1 MAKKIPIGIDDF
13 KKIRESDFYY
23 VDKTKLIEN
32 LINYCGKVNIYTRPR
47 RFGKS
52 LNMSM
57 LKCFFEIGT
66 DTSLFNDLYIS
77 NNIKLCEKHL
87 GKYPVISLTLKN
99 IDGLNFNEALN
110 GFVEIIGHEAERFDF
125 LLDSDRL
132 SPSDK
137 ERYGSLIAIN
147 NGKYSMDKRMLVTS
161 LESLSYLLYKHY
173 NQRVII
179 LIDEYETPLYNA
191 FNSGYYDEM
200 VSLIMSMYANA
211 LKGNEALEFA
221 VLTGC
226 LRLPQKIIYGGFNNF
241 RYLSILDSR
250 FNDSFGFTE
259 NEVKD
264 LLTYYNYEEYFP
276 ETKQWYDGYRFGD
289 IDIYCPWDVISYV
302 DLLNISSNKTPQSF
316 WINTSSNDLVKRF
329 IYMADKTTR
338 DDIERLVA
346 GEVIEKEVHLELTY
360 DEIDNSIDNLCS
372 VLFTTGYLTQVGVN
386 DNGYYKLKIPNEEIR
401 TVYKKQIREWFN
413 TTIQE
418 DSNSLN
424 KLWDDFKDSNCEGI
438 ENYLNKTLDN
448 TISIFDTKTHNG
460 KKEYAYHMFLTG
472 ILSTN
477 RNWIVKSSL
486 ESGDGLADLII
497 ETDNY
502 NNGIVIE
509 IKHSLTYDDMNNSCL
524 EALNQ
529 IKDKRY
535 DTYLRNEGRNDILIY
550 GIAFCKKRCKV
561 VVEKL
566 YSKGSPNNLGV

>member
-13 KKIRESDFYY
+13 KKIRESVFYY

-32 LINYCGKVNIYTRPR
+32 LINNCGKVNIFTRPR

-226 LRLPQKIIYGGFNNF
+226 LRLPQRIIYGGFNNF

-360 DEIDNSIDNLCS
+360 DEIDNSIDNLWS

-566 YSKGSPNNLGV
+566 

>member
-1 MAKKIPIGIDDF
+1 MILRKYVNQF
-13 KKIRESDFYY
+13 FYY

-32 LINYCGKVNIYTRPR
+32 LINNCGKVNIFTRPR

-226 LRLPQKIIYGGFNNF
+226 LRLPQRIIYGGFNNF

-360 DEIDNSIDNLCS
+360 DEIDNSIDNLWS
-372 VLFTTGYLTQVGVN
+372 VLFTTGYITQVGVN

-448 TISIFDTKTHNG
+448 TISIFDTKSHNG

-477 RNWIVKSSL
+477 RNWIVKSNL

-566 YSKGSPNNLGV
+566 

>member
-13 KKIRESDFYY
+13 KKIREPVFYY

-32 LINYCGKVNIYTRPR
+32 LINNCGKVNIFTRPR

-226 LRLPQKIIYGGFNNF
+226 LRLPQRIIYGGFNNF

-360 DEIDNSIDNLCS
+360 DEIDNSIDNLWS

-448 TISIFDTKTHNG
+448 TISIFDTKSHNG

-477 RNWIVKSSL
+477 RNWIVKSNL

-566 YSKGSPNNLGV
+566 

>member
-1 MAKKIPIGIDDF
+1 MAKKLPIGIDDF

-32 LINYCGKVNIYTRPR
+32 LINNCGKVNIFTRPR

-52 LNMSM
+52 LNMSI

-66 DTSLFNDLYIS
+66 DTSLFNGLYIS
-77 NNIKLCEKHL
+77 DNKELCEKYMD
-87 GKYPVISLTLKN
+87 KYPVISLTLKD
-99 IDGLNFNEALN
+99 IEGLDFKEALKR
-110 GFVEIIGHEAERFDF
+110 FSELIGCEANRFDF
-125 LLDSDRL
+125 LLNSDRL
-132 SPSDK
+132 SSTDK
-137 ERYGSLIAIN
+137 ERYSSLIALN
-147 NGKYSMDKRMLVTS
+147 NGKYSMDEDVLTS
-161 LESLSYLLYKHY
+161 SLKLLSSLLYKHY

-179 LIDEYETPLYNA
+179 LIDEYEAALYNA
-191 FNSGYYDEM
+191 FNNGYYDEM

-211 LKGNEALEFA
+211 LKGNEALKFA

-259 NEVKD
+259 NEIKE
-264 LLTYYNYEEYFP
+264 LLAYYNQDYYFE
-276 ETKQWYDGYRFGD
+276 ETKKWYDGYRFGD
-289 IDIYCPWDVISYV
+289 VDIYCPWDVINYV

-316 WINTSSNDLVKRF
+316 WINTSSNNLVKRF
-329 IYMADKTTR
+329 IYMANKKTR
-338 DDIERLVA
+338 DDIERLVV
-346 GEVIEKEVHLELTY
+346 GEVIEKEIHQELTY
-360 DEIDNSIDNLCS
+360 DEIDNSIDNLWS
-372 VLFTTGYLTQVGVN
+372 VLFTAGYLTQVGVS

-418 DSNSLN
+418 DSNNLN
-424 KLWDDFKDSNCEGI
+424 KLWDDFKNSNCEEI
-438 ENYLNKTLDN
+438 ESYLNKTLDN
-448 TISIFDTKTHNG
+448 TISIFDTKSHDG

-477 RNWIVKSSL
+477 RNWIVKSNL
-486 ESGDGLADLII
+486 ESGDGFADLII

-509 IKHSLTYDDMNNSCL
+509 IKHSLTYDDMNDCCL

-566 YSKGSPNNLGV
+566 

>member
-13 KKIRESDFYY
+13 KKIRESVFYY

-32 LINYCGKVNIYTRPR
+32 LINNCGKVNIFTRPR

-226 LRLPQKIIYGGFNNF
+226 LRLPQRIIYGGFNNF

-360 DEIDNSIDNLCS
+360 DEIDNSIDNLWS

-477 RNWIVKSSL
+477 RNWIVKSNL

-561 VVEKL
+561 EVEKL
-566 YSKGSPNNLGV
+566 

>member
-13 KKIRESDFYY
+13 KKIRESVFYY

-32 LINYCGKVNIYTRPR
+32 LINNCGKVNIFTRPR

-226 LRLPQKIIYGGFNNF
+226 LRLPQRIIYGGFNNF

-264 LLTYYNYEEYFP
+264 LLAYYNYDEYFQ

-289 IDIYCPWDVISYV
+289 TDIYCPWDVINYV
-302 DLLNISSNKTPQSF
+302 DLLNISSNKTPQPF
-316 WINTSSNDLVKRF
+316 WINTSSNNLVKRF
-329 IYMADKTTR
+329 IYMADKKTR

-346 GEVIEKEVHLELTY
+346 GEVIEKEIHQELTY
-360 DEIDNSIDNLCS
+360 DEIDKSIDNLWS
-372 VLFTTGYLTQVGVN
+372 VLFTTGYLTKVGVN
-386 DNGYYKLKIPNEEIR
+386 EDGFFKLKIPNEEIR

-413 TTIQE
+413 TTIRE
-418 DSNSLN
+418 DTNSLN
-424 KLWDDFKDSNCEGI
+424 KLWDNFKNGNCVGI

-448 TISIFDTKTHNG
+448 TISIFDTKPHDG
-460 KKEYAYHMFLTG
+460 KKEYAYHMFLTSV
-472 ILSTN
+472 LSTN
-477 RNWIVKSSL
+477 PNWIVKSSI
-486 ESGDGLADLII
+486 ESGDGFADLII
-497 ETDNY
+497 ETDHY
-502 NNGIVIE
+502 DSGIVVK
-509 IKHSLTYDDMNNSCL
+509 IKHSLTYDGLNDSCL
-524 EALNQ
+524 EAINQ

-535 DTYLRNEGRNDILIY
+535 DTYLRNEERNDILIY
-550 GIAFCKKRCKV
+550 GIAFYKKRCKV

-566 YSKGSPNNLGV
+566 

>member
-1 MAKKIPIGIDDF
+1 MVKKIPIGIDDF

-32 LINYCGKVNIYTRPR
+32 LINNCGKVNIFTRPR

-66 DTSLFNDLYIS
+66 DTSLFNGLYIS
-77 NNIKLCEKHL
+77 DNKELCEKYMD
-87 GKYPVISLTLKN
+87 KYPVISLTLKD
-99 IDGLNFNEALN
+99 IEGLDFKEALKR
-110 GFVEIIGHEAERFDF
+110 FSELIGCEANRFDF
-125 LLDSDRL
+125 LLNSDRL
-132 SPSDK
+132 SSTDK
-137 ERYGSLIAIN
+137 ERYSSLIALN
-147 NGKYSMDKRMLVTS
+147 NGKYSMDEDVLTS
-161 LESLSYLLYKHY
+161 SLKLLSSLLHKHY

-179 LIDEYETPLYNA
+179 LIDEYEVPLHKA
-191 FNSGYYDEM
+191 FNNGYYDEM

-259 NEVKD
+259 NEVKE
-264 LLTYYNYEEYFP
+264 LLAYYNHEDCFE
-276 ETKQWYDGYRFGD
+276 ETKKWYDGYRFGD
-289 IDIYCPWDVISYV
+289 VDIYCPWDVINYV
-302 DLLNISSNKTPQSF
+302 DLLNISSNKTPKPF

-329 IYMADKTTR
+329 IYMADKKTR

-346 GEVIEKEVHLELTY
+346 GEVIEKEIHQELTY
-360 DEIDNSIDNLCS
+360 DEIDKSIDNLWS
-372 VLFTTGYLTQVGVN
+372 VLFTTGYLTQVGIN
-386 DNGYYKLKIPNEEIR
+386 EDGYFKLKIPNEEIR

-413 TTIQE
+413 TTIRE
-418 DSNSLN
+418 DANSLN
-424 KLWDDFKDSNCEGI
+424 KLWDDFKNGNCEEI

-448 TISIFDTKTHNG
+448 TISIFDTKSHDG

-472 ILSTN
+472 VLSTN
-477 RNWIVKSSL
+477 PNWIVKSNL
-486 ESGDGLADLII
+486 ESGDGFADLII
-497 ETDNY
+497 EIDHY
-502 NNGIVIE
+502 DSGIVVE
-509 IKHSLTYDDMNNSCL
+509 IKHSLTYDGLNDSCL
-524 EALNQ
+524 EAINQ

-535 DTYLRNEGRNDILIY
+535 DTYLRNEERNDILIY
-550 GIAFCKKRCKV
+550 GIAFYKKRCKV

-566 YSKGSPNNLGV
+566 

>member
-1 MAKKIPIGIDDF
+1 MAIKLPIGIDDF

-23 VDKTKLIEN
+23 VDKTKLIEK
-32 LINYCGKVNIYTRPR
+32 LINNCGKVNIFTRPR

-66 DTSLFNDLYIS
+66 DIDLFDNLYIS
-77 NNIKLCEKHL
+77 SNKELCKKYM
-87 GKYPVISLTLKN
+87 GKYPVISLTLKD
-99 IDGLNFNEALN
+99 IEGLNFNEAFKRFSEL
-110 GFVEIIGHEAERFDF
+110 IGHEANRFDF
-125 LLDSDRL
+125 LLDSDKL
-132 SPSDK
+132 SSNDK
-137 ERYGSLIAIN
+137 ERYGSLIALN
-147 NGKYSMDKRMLVTS
+147 NGKYSMNKRTLVNS
-161 LESLSYLLYKHY
+161 LELLSSLLYKHY

-179 LIDEYETPLYNA
+179 LIDEYEAPLYKA
-191 FNSGYYDEM
+191 FNNGYYDEM

-241 RYLSILDSR
+241 RYLSILDFR
-250 FNDSFGFTE
+250 FNDTFGFSE
-259 NEVKD
+259 NEVKE
-264 LLTYYNYEEYFP
+264 LLAYYNQDDYFE
-276 ETKQWYDGYRFGD
+276 ETKKWYDGYRFGD
-289 IDIYCPWDVISYV
+289 VDIYCPWDVINYV
-302 DLLNISSNKTPQSF
+302 DLLNISSSKTPQPF

-329 IYMADKTTR
+329 IYMADKKTR

-346 GEVIEKEVHLELTY
+346 GEVIEKEIHQELTY
-360 DEIDNSIDNLCS
+360 DEIDKSIDNLWS

-386 DNGYYKLKIPNEEIR
+386 EDGFFKLKIPNEEIR

-418 DSNSLN
+418 DTNSLN
-424 KLWDDFKDSNCEGI
+424 KLWNDFKNGNCEEI

-448 TISIFDTKTHNG
+448 TISIFDTKSHDG

-472 ILSTN
+472 VLSTN
-477 RNWIVKSSL
+477 RNWIVKSNL
-486 ESGDGLADLII
+486 ESGDGFADLII

-502 NNGIVIE
+502 NSGIVVE
-509 IKHSLTYDDMNNSCL
+509 IKHSLTYEGMSDSCL
-524 EALNQ
+524 EAINQ

-535 DTYLRNEGRNDILIY
+535 DTYLKNEGRNDILIY
-550 GIAFCKKRCKV
+550 GIAFCKKRSKV

-566 YSKGSPNNLGV
+566 

>member
-13 KKIRESDFYY
+13 KKIRESVFYY

-32 LINYCGKVNIYTRPR
+32 LINNCGKVNIFTRPR

-226 LRLPQKIIYGGFNNF
+226 LRLPQRIIYGGFNNF

-276 ETKQWYDGYRFGD
+276 ETKQRYDGYRFGD

-302 DLLNISSNKTPQSF
+302 DLLNISSNKTPKSF

-360 DEIDNSIDNLCS
+360 DEIDNSIDNLWS

-448 TISIFDTKTHNG
+448 TISIFDTKSHNG

-477 RNWIVKSSL
+477 RNWIVKSNL

-566 YSKGSPNNLGV
+566 

>member
-32 LINYCGKVNIYTRPR
+32 LINNCGKVNIFTRPR

-66 DTSLFNDLYIS
+66 DTSLFNGLYIS
-77 NNIKLCEKHL
+77 DNKELCEKYMD
-87 GKYPVISLTLKN
+87 KYPVISLTLKD
-99 IDGLNFNEALN
+99 IEGLDFKEALKR
-110 GFVEIIGHEAERFDF
+110 FSELIGCEANRFDF
-125 LLDSDRL
+125 LLNSDRL
-132 SPSDK
+132 SSTDK
-137 ERYGSLIAIN
+137 ERYSSLIVLN
-147 NGKYSMDKRMLVTS
+147 NGKYSMDKRTLVNS
-161 LESLSYLLYKHY
+161 LELLSSLLHKHY

-179 LIDEYETPLYNA
+179 LIDEYEAALYNA
-191 FNSGYYDEM
+191 FNNGYYDEM

-259 NEVKD
+259 NEVKE
-264 LLTYYNYEEYFP
+264 LLAYYNQDDYFE
-276 ETKQWYDGYRFGD
+276 ETKKWYDGYRFGD
-289 IDIYCPWDVISYV
+289 VDIYCPWDVINYV
-302 DLLNISSNKTPQSF
+302 DLLNISSNKTPQPF

-329 IYMADKTTR
+329 IYMADKKTR

-346 GEVIEKEVHLELTY
+346 CEVIEKEIHQELTY
-360 DEIDNSIDNLCS
+360 DEIDKSIDNLWS
-372 VLFTTGYLTQVGVN
+372 VLFTTGYLTKVGVN
-386 DNGYYKLKIPNEEIR
+386 EDGFFKLKIPNEEIR

-413 TTIQE
+413 TTIRE
-418 DSNSLN
+418 DTNSLN
-424 KLWDDFKDSNCEGI
+424 KLWDNFKNGNCEGI

-448 TISIFDTKTHNG
+448 TISIFDTKSHDG

-472 ILSTN
+472 VLSTN
-477 RNWIVKSSL
+477 PNWIVKSNI
-486 ESGDGLADLII
+486 ESGDGFADLII
-497 ETDNY
+497 ETDHY
-502 NNGIVIE
+502 DSGIVVE
-509 IKHSLTYDDMNNSCL
+509 IKHSLTYDGLNDSCL
-524 EALNQ
+524 EAINQ

-535 DTYLRNEGRNDILIY
+535 DTYLRNEERNDILIY
-550 GIAFCKKRCKV
+550 GIAFYKKRCKV

-566 YSKGSPNNLGV
+566 

>member
-1 MAKKIPIGIDDF
+1 MVKKIPIGIDDF

-32 LINYCGKVNIYTRPR
+32 LINNCGKVNIFTRPR

-66 DTSLFNDLYIS
+66 DTSLFNGLYIS
-77 NNIKLCEKHL
+77 DNKELCEKYMD
-87 GKYPVISLTLKN
+87 KYPVISLTLKD
-99 IDGLNFNEALN
+99 IEGLDFKEALKR
-110 GFVEIIGHEAERFDF
+110 FSELIGCEANRFDF
-125 LLDSDRL
+125 LLNSDRL
-132 SPSDK
+132 SSTDK
-137 ERYGSLIAIN
+137 ERYSSLIALN
-147 NGKYSMDKRMLVTS
+147 NGKYSMDEDVLTS
-161 LESLSYLLYKHY
+161 SLKLLSSLLHKHY

-179 LIDEYETPLYNA
+179 LIDEYEVPLHKA
-191 FNSGYYDEM
+191 FNNGYYDEM

-250 FNDSFGFTE
+250 FNDSFCFTE
-259 NEVKD
+259 NEVKE
-264 LLTYYNYEEYFP
+264 LLAYYNQDDYFE
-276 ETKQWYDGYRFGD
+276 ETKKWYDGYRFGD
-289 IDIYCPWDVISYV
+289 VDIYCPWDVINYV
-302 DLLNISSNKTPQSF
+302 DLLNISSNKTPQPF

-329 IYMADKTTR
+329 IYMADKKTR

-346 GEVIEKEVHLELTY
+346 CEVIEKEIHQELTY
-360 DEIDNSIDNLCS
+360 DEIDKSIDNLWS
-372 VLFTTGYLTQVGVN
+372 VLFTTGYLTKVGVN
-386 DNGYYKLKIPNEEIR
+386 EDGFFKLKIPNEEIR

-413 TTIQE
+413 TTIRE
-418 DSNSLN
+418 DTNSLN
-424 KLWDDFKDSNCEGI
+424 KLWDNFKNGNCEGI

-448 TISIFDTKTHNG
+448 TISIFDTKSHDG

-472 ILSTN
+472 VLSTN
-477 RNWIVKSSL
+477 PNWIVKSNI
-486 ESGDGLADLII
+486 ESGDGFADLII
-497 ETDNY
+497 ETDHY
-502 NNGIVIE
+502 DSGIVVE
-509 IKHSLTYDDMNNSCL
+509 IKHSLTYDGLNDSCL
-524 EALNQ
+524 EAINQ

-535 DTYLRNEGRNDILIY
+535 DTYLRNEERNDILIY
-550 GIAFCKKRCKV
+550 GIAFYKKRCKV

-566 YSKGSPNNLGV
+566 

>member
-1 MAKKIPIGIDDF
+1 MAKKLPIGIDDF

-32 LINYCGKVNIYTRPR
+32 LINNCGKVNIFTRPR

-66 DTSLFNDLYIS
+66 DTSLFNGLYIS
-77 NNIKLCEKHL
+77 DNKELCEKYMD
-87 GKYPVISLTLKN
+87 KYPVISLTLKD
-99 IDGLNFNEALN
+99 IEGLDFKEALKR
-110 GFVEIIGHEAERFDF
+110 FSELIGCEANRFDF
-125 LLDSDRL
+125 LLNSDRL
-132 SPSDK
+132 SSTDK
-137 ERYGSLIAIN
+137 ERYSSLIALN
-147 NGKYSMDKRMLVTS
+147 NGKYSMDEDVLTS
-161 LESLSYLLYKHY
+161 SLKLLSSLLYKHY

-179 LIDEYETPLYNA
+179 LIDEYEAALYNA
-191 FNSGYYDEM
+191 FNNGYYDEM

-259 NEVKD
+259 NEIKE
-264 LLTYYNYEEYFP
+264 LLAYYNQDYYFE
-276 ETKQWYDGYRFGD
+276 ETKKWYDGYRFGD
-289 IDIYCPWDVISYV
+289 VDIYCPWDVINYV
-302 DLLNISSNKTPQSF
+302 DLLNISSNKTPQPF

-329 IYMADKTTR
+329 IYMADKKTR

-346 GEVIEKEVHLELTY
+346 CEVIEKEIHQELTY
-360 DEIDNSIDNLCS
+360 DEIDKSIDNLWS
-372 VLFTTGYLTQVGVN
+372 VLFTTGYFTKVGVN
-386 DNGYYKLKIPNEEIR
+386 EDGFFKLKIPNEEIR
-401 TVYKKQIREWFN
+401 TIYKKQIREWFN
-413 TTIQE
+413 TTIRE
-418 DSNSLN
+418 DTNSLN
-424 KLWDDFKDSNCEGI
+424 KLWDNFKNGNCEGI

-448 TISIFDTKTHNG
+448 TISIFDTKSHDG

-472 ILSTN
+472 VLSTN
-477 RNWIVKSSL
+477 PNWIVKSNI
-486 ESGDGLADLII
+486 ESGDGFADLII
-497 ETDNY
+497 ETDHY
-502 NNGIVIE
+502 DSGIVVE
-509 IKHSLTYDDMNNSCL
+509 IKHSLTYDGLNDSCL
-524 EALNQ
+524 EAINQ

-535 DTYLRNEGRNDILIY
+535 DTYLRNEERNDILIY
-550 GIAFCKKRCKV
+550 GIAFYKKRCKV

-566 YSKGSPNNLGV
+566 

>member
-13 KKIRESDFYY
+13 KKIRESVFYY

-32 LINYCGKVNIYTRPR
+32 LINNCGKVNIFTRPR

-360 DEIDNSIDNLCS
+360 DEIDNSIDNLWS

-477 RNWIVKSSL
+477 RNWIVKSNL

-566 YSKGSPNNLGV
+566 

>member
-13 KKIRESDFYY
+13 KKIRESVFYY

-32 LINYCGKVNIYTRPR
+32 LINNCGKVNIFTRPR

-226 LRLPQKIIYGGFNNF
+226 LRLPQRIIYGGFNNF

-360 DEIDNSIDNLCS
+360 DEIDNSIDNLWS

-448 TISIFDTKTHNG
+448 TISIFDTKSHNG

-477 RNWIVKSSL
+477 RNWIVKSNL

-497 ETDNY
+497 ETDHY
-502 NNGIVIE
+502 DSGIVVE
-509 IKHSLTYDDMNNSCL
+509 IKHSLTYNGLNDSCL
-524 EALNQ
+524 EAINQ

-535 DTYLRNEGRNDILIY
+535 DTYLRNEERNDILIY
-550 GIAFCKKRCKV
+550 GIAFYKKRCKV

-566 YSKGSPNNLGV
+566 

>member
-1 MAKKIPIGIDDF
+1 MGKALKLPIGIEDF
-13 KKIRESDFYY
+13 KEMRESDYYY
-23 VDKTKLIEN
+23 VDKTKLIDQLLDN
-32 LINYCGKVNIYTRPR
+32 CAKVNLFTRPR
-47 RFGKS
+47 RFGKT

-77 NNIKLCEKHL
+77 NKNELCREYM
-87 GKYPVISLTLKN
+87 GKYPVIFLTFKS
-99 IDGLNFNEALN
+99 IEGLSYNEAIN
-110 GFVEIIGHEAERFDF
+110 RFVKLIGHEAERFDF
-125 LLDSDRL
+125 LLDSDKL
-132 SPSDK
+132 SSNDK
-137 ERYGSLIAIN
+137 ERYSSLIALN
-147 NGKYSMDKRMLVTS
+147 NGKYTMDKDALTS
-161 LESLSYLLYKHY
+161 SLNLLSYLLYKHY
-173 NQRVII
+173 NQKVII
-179 LIDEYETPLYNA
+179 LIDEYDVPLDKA
-191 FNSGYYDEM
+191 FKNGYYKEM
-200 VSLIMSMYANA
+200 VSLIRGMLGDA
-211 LKGNEALEFA
+211 LKSNDALQFA

-226 LRLPQKIIYGGFNNF
+226 LRISKESIFTGLNNF
-241 RYLSILDSR
+241 RILSITNTYFDEQ
-250 FNDSFGFTE
+250 FGFTE
-259 NEVKD
+259 NEVKE
-264 LLTYYNYEEYFP
+264 LLAYYNYEEYFQ
-276 ETKQWYDGYRFGD
+276 ETKKWYDGYRFGD
-289 IDIYCPWDVISYV
+289 VDIYCPWDVINYV
-302 DLLNISSNKTPQSF
+302 DLLNISSDKTPQSF

-329 IYMADKTTR
+329 IYMADKKTR

-346 GEVIEKEVHLELTY
+346 GEVIEKEIHQELTY
-360 DEIDNSIDNLCS
+360 DEIDKSIDNLWS
-372 VLFTTGYLTQVGVN
+372 VLFTTGYLAKVGVN
-386 DNGYYKLKIPNEEIR
+386 EDGFFKLKIPNEEIR

-418 DSNSLN
+418 DTNSLN
-424 KLWDDFKDSNCEGI
+424 KLWDDLKNGNCEEI

-448 TISIFDTKTHNG
+448 TISIFDTKSHDG

-472 ILSTN
+472 VLSTN
-477 RNWIVKSSL
+477 RNWIVKSNL
-486 ESGDGLADLII
+486 ESGDGFADLII

-566 YSKGSPNNLGV
+566 

>member
-13 KKIRESDFYY
+13 KKIRDSVFYY

-32 LINYCGKVNIYTRPR
+32 LINNCGKVNIFTRPR

-338 DDIERLVA
+338 DDTERLVA

-360 DEIDNSIDNLCS
+360 DEIDNSIDNLWS

-418 DSNSLN
+418 DSNNLN
-424 KLWDDFKDSNCEGI
+424 KLWDDFKNSNCEGI

-477 RNWIVKSSL
+477 RNWIVKSNL

-566 YSKGSPNNLGV
+566 

>member
-32 LINYCGKVNIYTRPR
+32 LINNCGKVNIFTRPR

-66 DTSLFNDLYIS
+66 DTSLFNGLYIS
-77 NNIKLCEKHL
+77 DNKELCEKYMD
-87 GKYPVISLTLKN
+87 KYPVISLTLKD
-99 IDGLNFNEALN
+99 IEGLDFKEALKR
-110 GFVEIIGHEAERFDF
+110 FSELIGCEANRFDF
-125 LLDSDRL
+125 LLNSDRL
-132 SPSDK
+132 SSTDK
-137 ERYGSLIAIN
+137 ERYSSLIALN
-147 NGKYSMDKRMLVTS
+147 NGKYSMDEDVLTS
-161 LESLSYLLYKHY
+161 SLKLLSSLLYKHY

-179 LIDEYETPLYNA
+179 LIDEYEAALYNA
-191 FNSGYYDEM
+191 FNNGYYDEM

-259 NEVKD
+259 NEVKE
-264 LLTYYNYEEYFP
+264 LLAYYNQDDYFE
-276 ETKQWYDGYRFGD
+276 ETKKWYDGYRFGD
-289 IDIYCPWDVISYV
+289 VDIYCPWDVINYV
-302 DLLNISSNKTPQSF
+302 DLLNISSNKTPQPF

-329 IYMADKTTR
+329 IYMADKKTR

-346 GEVIEKEVHLELTY
+346 CEVIEKEIHQELTY
-360 DEIDNSIDNLCS
+360 DEIDKSIDNLWS
-372 VLFTTGYLTQVGVN
+372 VLFTTGYLTKVGVN
-386 DNGYYKLKIPNEEIR
+386 EDGFFKLKIPNEEIR

-413 TTIQE
+413 TTIRE
-418 DSNSLN
+418 DTNSLN
-424 KLWDDFKDSNCEGI
+424 KLWDNFKNGNCEGI

-448 TISIFDTKTHNG
+448 TISIFDTKSHDG

-472 ILSTN
+472 VLSTN
-477 RNWIVKSSL
+477 PNWIVKSNI
-486 ESGDGLADLII
+486 ESGDGFADLII
-497 ETDNY
+497 ETDHY
-502 NNGIVIE
+502 DSGIVVE
-509 IKHSLTYDDMNNSCL
+509 IKHSLTYDGLNDSCL
-524 EALNQ
+524 EAINQ

-535 DTYLRNEGRNDILIY
+535 DTYLRNEERNDILIY
-550 GIAFCKKRCKV
+550 GIAFYKKRCKV

-566 YSKGSPNNLGV
+566 

>member
-13 KKIRESDFYY
+13 KKIRESVFYY

-32 LINYCGKVNIYTRPR
+32 LINNCGKVNIFTRPR

-226 LRLPQKIIYGGFNNF
+226 LRLPQRIIYGGFNNF

-448 TISIFDTKTHNG
+448 TISIFDTKSHNG

-477 RNWIVKSSL
+477 RNWIVKSNL

-566 YSKGSPNNLGV
+566 